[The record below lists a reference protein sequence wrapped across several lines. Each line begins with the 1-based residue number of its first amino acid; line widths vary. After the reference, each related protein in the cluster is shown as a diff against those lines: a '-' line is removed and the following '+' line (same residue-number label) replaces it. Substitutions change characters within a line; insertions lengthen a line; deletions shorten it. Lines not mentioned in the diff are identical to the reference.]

1 MALILPAYP
10 FPHTF
15 EGYYAT
21 NNPFQKH
28 GPKGFTETKMIGV
41 RKLFVR
47 TDLPGVG
54 QDEYTASIDE
64 SKKSVTIRTWP
75 PPPFINIAFHP
86 RIYKTTTHLKCDC
99 CEIGSFT
106 HQVSDGV
113 LRLVITMTPIN
124 NQDQIPDVQE
134 EGRHRF
140 LHDTDNYA
148 AEFTGHTLL
157 VHPDLLLPEGSP
169 PRMAYAFKQL
179 PDGSAHVSLDMP
191 GVSKGYFTAE
201 VEDGTRVIVTGRAPA
216 VSHDSNG
223 RFYSAIA
230 ATISNPTGT
239 NLVFTVEGGPENG
252 VLRLNIR
259 V

>member
-1 MALILPAYP
+1 MFIVA
-10 FPHTF
+10 

-28 GPKGFTETKMIGV
+28 GPKGFTESKMIGL

-54 QDEYTASIDE
+54 QGDYTASIDE
-64 SKKSVTIRTWP
+64 SKKSVTIRTLP
-75 PPPFINIAFHP
+75 PPPGINIAVPP

-99 CEIGSFT
+99 CEIGSIT

-124 NQDQIPDVQE
+124 NQDQIPNDQE
-134 EGRHRF
+134 EARHRF

-148 AEFTGHTLL
+148 AEFTGPILL
-157 VHPDLLLPEGSP
+157 VHPDLLTEGL
-169 PRMAYAFKQL
+169 RMAYAYKQL
-179 PDGSAHVSLDMP
+179 QDGSAHVSLDMP
-191 GVSKGYFTAE
+191 GVPKGDFTAE
-201 VEDGTRVIVTGRAPA
+201 IENGRVIVTGRAPA

-223 RFYSAIA
+223 RFYSAVA
-230 ATISNPTGT
+230 ATISTPTGT
-239 NLVFTVEGGPENG
+239 NPLFTVEGGPENG

-259 V
+259 PG

>member
-1 MALILPAYP
+1 MLIVA
-10 FPHTF
+10 

-21 NNPFQKH
+21 NNPFQTN
-28 GPKGFTETKMIGV
+28 GPKGFTESKMIGL

-54 QDEYTASIDE
+54 QGSI
-64 SKKSVTIRTWP
+64 
-75 PPPFINIAFHP
+75 
-86 RIYKTTTHLKCDC
+86 
-99 CEIGSFT
+99 T

-124 NQDQIPDVQE
+124 NQDQIPNDQE
-134 EGRHRF
+134 EARHRF

-148 AEFTGHTLL
+148 AEFTGPILL
-157 VHPDLLLPEGSP
+157 VHPDLLTEGL
-169 PRMAYAFKQL
+169 RMAYAYKQL
-179 PDGSAHVSLDMP
+179 QDGSAHVSLDMP
-191 GVSKGYFTAE
+191 GVPKGDFTAE
-201 VEDGTRVIVTGRAPA
+201 IENGRVIVTGRAPA

-223 RFYSAIA
+223 RFYSAVA

-239 NLVFTVEGGPENG
+239 NPLLTVEGGPENG

-259 V
+259 PG